1 MYHLDS
7 LCAAVVYL
15 RSDHAIPL
23 KRRPAPGVLARF
35 YAAAPDHY
43 TDISFTMAP
52 QLLWIGLG
60 NMGRGMCKNIVEKG
74 NLDKPLLLYNRT
86 QKRAEELK
94 ATLPEGKAEVVAD
107 LAAAVAKA
115 DIIFSCVANDQVAE
129 ATLLGPSVQGVPG
142 GVAGKLFVEC
152 STIHPDTTERLE
164 KALTGAGAEFVAA
177 PVFGAP
183 AMADSGALVAV
194 LAGPRASVDRAG
206 AYFKGVTARAEIDMR
221 DRPARTALTLK
232 LIGNTFILNM
242 VEQLAEGHV
251 LAEKTG
257 LGTEYLHQFIEN
269 LFPGPYAAYSTRMLT
284 GDYHR
289 REEPLFAVD
298 LARKDAHHAMSLAS
312 SVGARLG
319 NAETADAHLVMVKE
333 HVGAKG
339 DIAGIY
345 GAVRKEAG
353 LKFENDA

>member
-1 MYHLDS
+1 
-7 LCAAVVYL
+7 
-15 RSDHAIPL
+15 
-23 KRRPAPGVLARF
+23 
-35 YAAAPDHY
+35 
-43 TDISFTMAP
+43 
-52 QLLWIGLG
+52 
-60 NMGRGMCKNIVEKG
+60 MGRGMCKNIVEKG
-74 NLDKPLLLYNRT
+74 NLDKPLLLYNRS
-86 QKRAEELK
+86 QQRAEELK
-94 ATLPEGKAEVVAD
+94 ATFPEGKAEVASD

-115 DIIFSCVANDQVAE
+115 DIVFSCVANDEAAE
-129 ATLLGPSVQGVPG
+129 ATLLGPSVKGLAS

-183 AMADSGALVAV
+183 AMADAGALVAV
-194 LAGPRASVDRAG
+194 LAGARASVDRAS
-206 AYFKGVTARAEIDMR
+206 AYFKGVTSRAVIDMR

-269 LFPGPYAAYSTRMLT
+269 IFPGPYTAYSTRMLT
-284 GDYHR
+284 GDYYKR
-289 REEPLFAVD
+289 EPLFAVD
-298 LARKDAHHAMSLAS
+298 LARKDARHATSLAS

-319 NAETADAHLVMVKE
+319 NVETADAHLVMVKE
-333 HVGAKG
+333 HAGAKG

-345 GAVRKEAG
+345 GAARKEAG
-353 LKFENDA
+353 LKFENGA

>member
-1 MYHLDS
+1 
-7 LCAAVVYL
+7 
-15 RSDHAIPL
+15 
-23 KRRPAPGVLARF
+23 
-35 YAAAPDHY
+35 
-43 TDISFTMAP
+43 
-52 QLLWIGLG
+52 
-60 NMGRGMCKNIVEKG
+60 MCKNIVEKG

-206 AYFKGVTARAEIDMR
+206 TYFKGVTARAEIDMR

-257 LGTEYLHQFIEN
+257 LGTE
-269 LFPGPYAAYSTRMLT
+269 
-284 GDYHR
+284 

-298 LARKDAHHAMSLAS
+298 LARKDARHAMSLAS

>member
-1 MYHLDS
+1 
-7 LCAAVVYL
+7 
-15 RSDHAIPL
+15 
-23 KRRPAPGVLARF
+23 
-35 YAAAPDHY
+35 
-43 TDISFTMAP
+43 
-52 QLLWIGLG
+52 
-60 NMGRGMCKNIVEKG
+60 MCKNIVEKG
-74 NLDKPLLLYNRT
+74 NLDKPLLLYNRSK
-86 QKRAEELK
+86 QRAEELK
-94 ATLPEGKAEVVAD
+94 ATFPEGKAEVASD

-115 DIIFSCVANDQVAE
+115 DIIFSCVADDGAAE
-129 ATLLGPSVQGVPG
+129 ATLLGPSVKGVTS
-142 GVAGKLFVEC
+142 GVAGKLFVDC

-183 AMADSGALVAV
+183 AMADAGALVAV
-194 LAGPRASVDRAG
+194 LAGASASVDRAS
-206 AYFKGVTARAEIDMR
+206 AYFKGVTSMAVIDMR
-221 DRPARTALTLK
+221 DRPPRTALTLK

-257 LGTEYLHQFIEN
+257 LGTESLHQFIEN
-269 LFPGPYAAYSTRMLT
+269 IFPGPFTAYSTRMLT
-284 GDYHR
+284 GDYYK

-298 LARKDAHHAMSLAS
+298 LARKDARHAMSLAS

-319 NAETADAHLVMVKE
+319 NVETADSHLVIVKE
-333 HVGAKG
+333 HAGAKG

-345 GAVRKEAG
+345 GAARKEAG